1 MVKDASIVTAI
12 RFDFKFNDFF
22 LHPICTLRSNRFQA
36 LTRSQELK
44 GKSLLMDKLAAAN
57 KINEFLQSV
66 VTDGGLHLKYR
77 IVVDPP
83 PKSEWEKP
91 EIFVDFS
98 GPDSALLLDRG
109 GELLRALELLAL
121 EILHLPSGEHEK
133 ISFDC
138 RNQRSMRFEE
148 LRMAASVAA
157 EKVRQTGT
165 PYHFAPMSSRERRM
179 VHLALRDQ
187 TDLRTESDG
196 EGFNRCV
203 VLYPADYRPAAGK
216 PARRTLP

>member
-1 MVKDASIVTAI
+1 MAE
-12 RFDFKFNDFF
+12 
-22 LHPICTLRSNRFQA
+22 SNP
-36 LTRSQELK
+36 
-44 GKSLLMDKLAAAN
+44 MDKLAAAN
-57 KINEFLQSV
+57 RINEFLQAV
-66 VTDGGLHLKYR
+66 VSDGGLHLKYR

-83 PKSEWEKP
+83 PQSEWDKP

-109 GELLRALELLAL
+109 GELLRALELLAF
-121 EILHLPSGEHEK
+121 EILRLPSAEHEK

-138 RNQRSMRFEE
+138 KNQRSIRQQE

-165 PYHFAPMSSRERRM
+165 PFHFAPMSSRERRV

-203 VLYPADYRPAAGK
+203 VLYPADYKSTGSK

>member
-1 MVKDASIVTAI
+1 
-12 RFDFKFNDFF
+12 
-22 LHPICTLRSNRFQA
+22 
-36 LTRSQELK
+36 
-44 GKSLLMDKLAAAN
+44 MDKVATAN
-57 KINEFLQSV
+57 RINEFLQSV

-83 PKSEWEKP
+83 PQSEWEAP

-109 GELLRALELLAL
+109 GELLRSLELLAL
-121 EILHLPSGEHEK
+121 EILHLASGEHEK

-138 RNQRSMRFEE
+138 RNQRANRFKE
-148 LRMAASVAA
+148 LRMAATVAA

-165 PYHFAPMSSRERRM
+165 PYEFAPMSSRERRM
-179 VHLALRDQ
+179 VHLALREQ
-187 TDLRTESDG
+187 TDLRTESSG

-203 VLYPADYRPAAGK
+203 VLYPADYKPAASK
-216 PARRTLP
+216 PARRTIP

>member
-1 MVKDASIVTAI
+1 
-12 RFDFKFNDFF
+12 
-22 LHPICTLRSNRFQA
+22 
-36 LTRSQELK
+36 
-44 GKSLLMDKLAAAN
+44 MDKLAAAN
-57 KINEFLQSV
+57 RINEFLQTV
-66 VTDGGLHLKYR
+66 VKHGGLHLKYR

-83 PKSEWEKP
+83 PISEWETP
-91 EIFVDFS
+91 EIYVDFS

-109 GELLRALELLAL
+109 GELLRALELLSL
-121 EILHLPSGEHEK
+121 EMLRLPSGEHEK

-138 RNQRSMRFEE
+138 QNQRSLRIQE
-148 LRMAASVAA
+148 LRMAATVAA
-157 EKVRQTGT
+157 EKVRTTGA
-165 PYHFAPMSSRERRM
+165 PYEFTPMSSRERRI

-203 VLYPADYRPAAGK
+203 VLYPSDYKPATSK

>member
-1 MVKDASIVTAI
+1 
-12 RFDFKFNDFF
+12 
-22 LHPICTLRSNRFQA
+22 
-36 LTRSQELK
+36 
-44 GKSLLMDKLAAAN
+44 MDKLAAAN
-57 KINEFLQSV
+57 KINEFLQAV

-83 PKSEWEKP
+83 PQSEWEKP

-98 GPDSALLLDRG
+98 GPDSTLLLDRG
-109 GELLRALELLAL
+109 GELLRSLELLAF
-121 EILHLPSGEHEK
+121 EILRLPSGDHEK

-138 RNQRSMRFEE
+138 KNQRSIRSQE

-165 PYHFAPMSSRERRM
+165 PFHFAPMSSRERRI

-203 VLYPADYRPAAGK
+203 VLYPADHKPAPGK
-216 PARRTLP
+216 PARRTVP